1 MARISGTTRKKN
13 TLQVMKT
20 TEMLD
25 IEKALQLVEHVLIR
39 SGDEGEHLL
48 SISPNSGDG
57 KRGLAQRR
65 QATRKSLSSA
75 KNLLAV
81 AVRLMDD
88 DAPRQS
94 DKEATLQMKQ
104 AIEKLKVAAR
114 GAYEAGHLLVG
125 VKRESA

>member
-1 MARISGTTRKKN
+1 
-13 TLQVMKT
+13 MKT
-20 TEMLD
+20 TEILD
-25 IEKALQLVEHVLIR
+25 IEKALQLIEHVLIR

-48 SISPNSGDG
+48 PDAPKGGDSE
-57 KRGLAQRR
+57 RGLAQRR

-75 KNLLAV
+75 RNLLAV
-81 AVRLMDD
+81 AVRLMD
-88 DAPRQS
+88 AS
-94 DKEATLQMKQ
+94 DEQTGKEGTLQIKS